1 MGLISFIKG
10 GDNRKQLNKLEAIAA
25 KIENLD
31 ESMQKLTD
39 EQLKAKTAEFKRRLT
54 ENYETTD
61 DILPEAYAVV
71 REASKRVLGM
81 KHFHVQLLGGI
92 ALHQGRIAEMRTG
105 EGKTLVA
112 TLPAYLNALTGKG
125 VHVVTVNDY
134 LAKRD
139 AEWMGKVHRFLG
151 LTVGVA
157 IAGMDS
163 DKKREAYNC
172 DITYATNNE
181 LGFDY
186 LRDNMVVY
194 KSALVQRGLNYA
206 IIDEVDSILID
217 EARTPLII
225 SGAGGKSSEMYTI
238 ANRFVKGLKASTNI
252 DDEGKTPDGEESNG
266 DYEIDKKKRAVN
278 LTERGIQKAEKF
290 FNVEDLTSVDNSEL
304 NHYINNALK
313 AVYIMKKDTDYIV
326 DSGEVLIVDE
336 FTGRVMVGRRYS
348 DGLHQAI
355 EAKENVRIQN
365 ENRTRATITFQNYF
379 KLYGK
384 LCGMTGTAKTEETEF
399 RGIYGL
405 DVVVIPPNKESKRV
419 DENDSVYSTVKGKIN
434 AILEDIEE
442 CYKVGQP
449 VLVGTTTVE
458 KSEELSKIL
467 SARRIPHNVL
477 NAKNHLKEA
486 EIIAQAGKKHQVT
499 IATNMAGRGTDILLG
514 GNAEYMAM
522 QRMRSQGM
530 SEETIYNATSY
541 FSTDDPEI
549 LEARRIFKEYL
560 DSFKDE
566 IEKEKEEVKAVG
578 GLRIIGTERH
588 ESRRIDNQLRGR
600 AGRQGD
606 EGSTKFYLSME
617 DDMIRLFGGD
627 RMKRIAE
634 MFKLEE
640 DMPLQMKMLTR
651 GIESA
656 QRDLEG
662 RNYRIRKQVLEYDD
676 VMNVQRHTVYS
687 ERNRIL
693 MGESVHETIVGMMK
707 GQCELIVD
715 EYTDPKVD
723 WTEWDYTE
731 LNKEIHRKLL
741 PEEEE
746 FLTEDVL
753 DKYDI
758 EELKEYIFNEM
769 MSVYNKKIQE
779 SASIGLDFEEVERI
793 ILLKIVDSK
802 WTDHIDIMDGLR
814 RDIGLQ
820 AYGQKDP
827 VLMYKKEG
835 FDLFEEMNNNI
846 REDTVAYLM
855 RVNVEKAPTKREE
868 QNVDLKMNSDGTR
881 QVSKPAT
888 KDKEPRPNDP
898 CPCGSGKKYK
908 YCCMRKDG
916 NS

>member
-10 GDNRKQLNKLEAIAA
+10 GDNRKQVKKLEAIAY
-25 KIENLD
+25 KIENLEEQMRALSD
-31 ESMQKLTD
+31 E
-39 EQLKAKTAEFKRRLT
+39 ELKAKTQEFKRRLV

-71 REASKRVLGM
+71 REASDRVLGM
-81 KHFHVQLLGGI
+81 RHFHVQLLGGI

-157 IAGMDS
+157 VAGMTPEQ
-163 DKKREAYNC
+163 KREAYKC

-186 LRDNMVVY
+186 LRDNMAVY
-194 KSALVQRGLNYA
+194 KSALVQRGLNFA
-206 IIDEVDSILID
+206 IVDEVDSILID

-225 SGAGGKSSEMYTI
+225 SGAGGKSSDMYAT
-238 ANRFVKGLKASTNI
+238 ANRFVRTLRASTNI
-252 DDEGKTPDGEESNG
+252 DDEGKAIEGEESNG
-266 DYEIDKKKRAVN
+266 DYEIDRKKKAIN
-278 LTERGIQKAEKF
+278 LTERGIRKAEKF
-290 FNVEDLTSVDNSEL
+290 FNVDDLTSVDHSEL
-304 NHYINNALK
+304 NHYINNALR
-313 AVYIMKKDTDYIV
+313 AVYVMKKDEDYIV
-326 DSGEVLIVDE
+326 RDGEVLIVDE
-336 FTGRVMVGRRYS
+336 FTGRVMIGRRYS

-379 KLYGK
+379 KLYSK

-405 DVVVIPPNKESKRV
+405 DVVVIPPNKPSQRI
-419 DENDSVYSTVKGKIN
+419 DENDAVFPTKKGKYK

-442 CYKVGQP
+442 CYKAGQP
-449 VLVGTTTVE
+449 VLVGTTTVD
-458 KSEELSKIL
+458 KSEELSRML
-467 SARRIPHNVL
+467 GQRRIPHNVL
-477 NAKNHLKEA
+477 NAKNHQREA
-486 EIIAQAGKKHQVT
+486 EIVAQAGKKHQVT

-514 GNAEYMAM
+514 GNAEYMAL
-522 QRMRSQGM
+522 QRMRAQGM
-530 SEETIYNATSY
+530 SEESISAATSY
-541 FSTDDPEI
+541 YQTDDAEV
-549 LEARRIFKEYL
+549 LEARRIFKEYY

-566 IEKEKEEVKAVG
+566 IEKEKQEVIAVG

-606 EGSTKFYLSME
+606 VGSTKFYLSME

-634 MFKLEE
+634 IFKLEE
-640 DMPLQMKMLTR
+640 DQAIEVKMLTK
-651 GIESA
+651 GIENA
-656 QRDLEG
+656 QSELEG
-662 RNYRIRKQVLEYDD
+662 RNYRTRKQVLEYDD
-676 VMNVQRHTVYS
+676 VMNVQRQTVYR
-687 ERNRIL
+687 ERNRVL

-707 GQCELIVD
+707 GQCEAIVD
-715 EYTDPKVD
+715 AYTNPKLD
-723 WTEWDYTE
+723 WTEWDVEE
-731 LNKEIHRKLL
+731 LNKEVHRKLL

-746 FLTEDVL
+746 FFTEDVL
-753 DKYDI
+753 NRYDI
-758 EELKEYIFNEM
+758 DELKEFLFNEM
-769 MSVYNKKIQE
+769 QSVYNKKIQE
-779 SASIGLDFEEVERI
+779 AASIGVDFEEVERI
-793 ILLKIVDSK
+793 ILLKIVDSR
-802 WTDHIDIMDGLR
+802 WTDHIDVMDSLR

-827 VLMYKKEG
+827 VLMYKQEG
-835 FDLFEEMNNNI
+835 FDLFEEMNDNI
-846 REDTVAYLM
+846 RENTVAYLM
-855 RVNVEKAPTKREE
+855 RVNVEKAPSKRED
-868 QNVDLKMNSDGTR
+868 QSGDLVMGSDGKKVGR
-881 QVSKPAT
+881 APVT
-888 KDKEPRPNDP
+888 KVKKPRPNDP

-908 YCCMRKDG
+908 MCCMSKDG
-916 NS
+916 ND